1 MKQGSSFIAVSII
14 TSYDLDSL
22 SDSDSELSIAE
33 KCTGEAAGNRTLGSQ
48 RAQLRASVIRDK
60 TYRLVLTESA
70 LVVHVRGDTW
80 RHRKAPG
87 SRSPAAGLG
96 HHTQVVPAKWSVS
109 KLKDSTHSYSYSYIA
124 IVIPLFPT

>member
-1 MKQGSSFIAVSII
+1 MGPWAVKGHSSGPLYSG
-14 TSYDLDSL
+14 
-22 SDSDSELSIAE
+22 
-33 KCTGEAAGNRTLGSQ
+33 TG
-48 RAQLRASVIRDK
+48 DW
-60 TYRLVLTESA
+60 LVLTESA

-109 KLKDSTHSYSYSYIA
+109 KLEESEHNTALSYLILSLVWVLLAGGSGYTTHLSH
-124 IVIPLFPT
+124 